1 MLPSSWRPKTVDVL
15 AGPIGAFESETQDV
29 IRRTSPYS
37 EHAIMHAVAGMLVT
51 SLVLMSVVKLDR
63 VVVANSGRVLPTGG
77 SFFVQPLDKSM
88 VSAIRV
94 HAGDVVHK
102 GQVLADLDPTFATAD
117 FKQLKDK
124 VASEQALVNRL
135 QDETAGRPYTA
146 TDPNDPYQALQA
158 SIYRQRQTE
167 FQQGVAD
174 FDARISSDRSV
185 LSKAHD
191 DLQQDQQ
198 HLDLTSKLETMQRN
212 LANKGWG
219 SPALIISAN
228 DARVQAARQ
237 LGESRNTEAQ
247 SGHDLASLQAQR
259 GNYVSKWHDDT
270 ATALVQARNDLSQA
284 QQDYAKASR
293 VQDLN
298 KLVAPADAVVLN
310 VAQASVGSVVD
321 PATSQQ
327 SPLFTLTPLTGP
339 LEADLHVD
347 TRDVGFIRPG
357 DKVRLKFDAYQFT
370 HHGVGHGVVE
380 TISPGSFT
388 QNEDNQTVAPYV
400 KVRVRIVDAHL
411 RDVPK
416 DFRLLPGMT
425 LSGDILEGGRT
436 IMAYVLESGLRTS
449 SEAMREP

>member
-1 MLPSSWRPKTVDVL
+1 MLPSSWRPKPVDVL

-37 EHAIMHAVAGMLVT
+37 EHAIMHAVVAMLVT
-51 SLVLMSVVKLDR
+51 ALVLMSVVRLDR
-63 VVVANSGRVLPTGG
+63 VVVASNGRILPTNG
-77 SFFVQPLDKSM
+77 SYFVQPLDKAM
-88 VSAIRV
+88 VSAIHV

-124 VASEQALVNRL
+124 VGSDRALVERL
-135 QDETAGRPYTA
+135 QDEIAGRPYSA
-146 TDPNDPYQALQA
+146 SDPKDPYQALQA

-167 FQQGVAD
+167 YQQGVAD

-185 LSKAHD
+185 MSKAQD

-198 HLDLTSKLETMQRN
+198 HLALTSKLEDMQRN

-237 LGESRNTEAQ
+237 LGESRNTAAQ

-259 GNYVSKWHDDT
+259 ANYVGKWHDDT
-270 ATALVQARNDLSQA
+270 ATALVQARNDLAQA
-284 QQDYAKASR
+284 EQDYAKASR
-293 VQDLN
+293 TQDLS
-298 KLVAPADAVVLN
+298 KLVAPGDAVVLN
-310 VAQASVGSVVD
+310 VAQASAGSVVD
-321 PATSQQ
+321 PVAQQ
-327 SPLFTLTPLTGP
+327 QTPLFTLTPLSGP

-347 TRDVGFIRPG
+347 ARDVGFVRPG
-357 DKVRLKFDAYQFT
+357 DKVRLKLDAFRFT
-370 HHGVGHGVVE
+370 QHGVAHGVVE
-380 TISPGSFT
+380 TVSPGSFT
-388 QNEDNQTVAPYV
+388 QSEDGQTVNPYF
-400 KVRVRIVDAHL
+400 KVRVRVTDSKL

-436 IMAYVLESGLRTS
+436 IMAYIIEGGMRTS